1 MEIFAGN
8 LPFELTQKE
17 LVDFFSQCGEVG
29 KVRMLFDAQGRF
41 RGIAYV
47 EFLEDACA
55 RKAIAELNG
64 KELKSRAV
72 KVDFARPMRP
82 RFNGFG
88 GAFGRGD
95 RPARR
100 RFENGN
106 GAADAGAQADVP
118 RGDSSAEKF
127 KTDKTDERKPFK
139 KPFGKSFGKAKRF
152 GGGFKRGG
160 FGAKAGFGGHRGGR
174 SESDGDGAGFARRKP
189 YFRPRRNGDF
199 DADGG
204 SRDSQ

>member
-47 EFLEDACA
+47 EFPEDACA

-88 GAFGRGD
+88 GAFGRGE
-95 RPARR
+95 RPVRR
-100 RFENGN
+100 RFENSSDGVV
-106 GAADAGAQADVP
+106 GAGAQAGAR
-118 RGDSSAEKF
+118 RGGSSPEG
-127 KTDKTDERKPFK
+127 EREQGKPFK
-139 KPFGKSFGKAKRF
+139 KPFGKSFGKTKRF
-152 GGGFKRGG
+152 GGGFKRSFDG
-160 FGAKAGFGGHRGGR
+160 RR
-174 SESDGDGAGFARRKP
+174 SERSETDGEGAGAPRRKP
-189 YFRPRRNGDF
+189 YFRPRRSGDF
-199 DADGG
+199 DADG
-204 SRDSQ
+204 DSQ

>member
-17 LVDFFSQCGEVG
+17 LTDFFAQCGEVG

-47 EFLEDACA
+47 EFSEDACA

-100 RFENGN
+100 RFGN
-106 GAADAGAQADVP
+106 RSDGGTADAQADTP
-118 RGDSSAEKF
+118 RGDSPEEGF
-127 KTDKTDERKPFK
+127 KPDERKPFK

-152 GGGFKRGG
+152 GGGFKRG
-160 FGAKAGFGGHRGGR
+160 FGAKGFGGHRGER
-174 SESDGDGAGFARRKP
+174 SETDAEAEGTPRRKP

-199 DADGG
+199 DADNTRGG
-204 SRDSQ
+204 SE

>member
-64 KELKSRAV
+64 AELKSRAV

-106 GAADAGAQADVP
+106 GAGGADAQPNAS
-118 RGDSSAEKF
+118 RGDSSAEEF
-127 KTDKTDERKPFK
+127 QPDGRKPFK

-152 GGGFKRGG
+152 SGGFKRGG

-189 YFRPRRNGDF
+189 YFRPRRSGDF